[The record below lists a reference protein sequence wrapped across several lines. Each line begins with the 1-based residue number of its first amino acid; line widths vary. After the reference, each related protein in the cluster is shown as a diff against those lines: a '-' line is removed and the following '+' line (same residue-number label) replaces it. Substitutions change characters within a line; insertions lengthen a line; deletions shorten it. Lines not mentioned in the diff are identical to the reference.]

1 MTSSGGGATG
11 GCGGDDDDNED
22 GVRGERRLAAAFEFP
37 PLETNFAFDFGPS
50 FCAADAADGDN
61 ALDNKGSLADDGRAP
76 LPFSLSAL
84 RCSPATPG
92 LEGDFFFLAE
102 AGKR

>member
-1 MTSSGGGATG
+1 MSCSGGGARG
-11 GCGGDDDDNED
+11 GCCGDDDDNED
-22 GVRGERRLAAAFEFP
+22 GVRGERRVAAVFEFP

-50 FCAADAADGDN
+50 FCAADAADGDD
-61 ALDNKGSLADDGRAP
+61 ALDDEGSLADDGRVPPP
-76 LPFSLSAL
+76 LSLSAL

-92 LEGDFFFLAE
+92 LVGDFFFLAE